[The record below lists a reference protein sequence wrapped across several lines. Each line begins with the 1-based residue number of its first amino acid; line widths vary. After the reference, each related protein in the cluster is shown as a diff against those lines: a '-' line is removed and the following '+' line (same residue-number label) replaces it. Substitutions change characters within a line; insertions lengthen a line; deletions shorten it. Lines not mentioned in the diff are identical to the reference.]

1 MKETRSQSHII
12 DVLFVL
18 ALFGVFIATALIVAL
33 MGVSVYK
40 STVENMNKNF
50 DTQTSL
56 TYVSTK
62 IRQNDVAGGVFLDEL
77 GEGVALV
84 LEQQEEGETYQTW
97 IYHHNGYL
105 QEFFIK
111 KGSDI
116 DPDFGVTIMSI
127 DTFSVTEENGLF
139 LISTTDRDGNPV
151 SVMVSPRTV

>member
-1 MKETRSQSHII
+1 MKETRSQSHLI

-18 ALFGVFIATALIVAL
+18 ALFGVFIATALIVAV
-33 MGVSVYK
+33 MGVSVYRN
-40 STVENMNKNF
+40 TVENMNKNF

-62 IRQNDVAGGVFLDEL
+62 IRQSDVAGGVFLEEL
-77 GEGVALV
+77 EGMPALV
-84 LEQQEEGETYQTW
+84 LERQEEGETYQTW

-105 QEFFIK
+105 QEFFVK
-111 KGSDI
+111 KGSSI
-116 DPDFGVTIMSI
+116 DPDFGVSIMPI

-151 SVMVSPRTV
+151 SVMVSPRTM